1 MTEHTSTTGTDRPS
15 TDRFSTGRPS
25 TDRFSTGRPST
36 GSASPEH
43 LPDRDRDREPV
54 PDPGSGRSREQGR
67 ARPTRTAHPD
77 DPAPP
82 GGRSGSAGETSE
94 PDRLL
99 PHDVLEQAESR
110 LRQVKGGFV
119 DSPQRAVEEA
129 DALLGEVSARLAE
142 ALAERRRALRD
153 GWQGREGAADT
164 EHLRLVLQQYR
175 DLFTV
180 LARA

>member
-1 MTEHTSTTGTDRPS
+1 MTEHTSTTGTDRTS
-15 TDRFSTGRPS
+15 ADRPS
-25 TDRFSTGRPST
+25 ADRLST

-43 LPDRDRDREPV
+43 LPGRDRDREAV
-54 PDPGSGRSREQGR
+54 PDPGPGRSREQGR
-67 ARPTRTAHPD
+67 ARPARTAHPD
-77 DPAPP
+77 DPAPS
-82 GGRSGSAGETSE
+82 GGQSGGAGETAE

-119 DSPQRAVEEA
+119 DSPQHAVEEA

-175 DLFTV
+175 DLLTA
-180 LARA
+180 LARV